1 MKCKVVNEVK
11 GALVRVQNNNMFM
24 KENYGQELQVIQT
37 MFGSNMF
44 QEEISF
50 FTVSSQGAVYCNCN
64 ILQHHPYI
72 EGDMEGM

>member
-44 QEEISF
+44 QEEIIF
-50 FTVSSQGAVYCNCN
+50 SQ
-64 ILQHHPYI
+64 
-72 EGDMEGM
+72 